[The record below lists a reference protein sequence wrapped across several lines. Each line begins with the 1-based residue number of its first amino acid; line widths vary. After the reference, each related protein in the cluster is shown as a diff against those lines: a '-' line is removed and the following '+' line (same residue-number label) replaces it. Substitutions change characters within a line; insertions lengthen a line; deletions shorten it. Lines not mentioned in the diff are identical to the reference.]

1 MQSSRRVHGQ
11 NLRTSNHRLLT
22 FSARH
27 IDSVS
32 RLASDVERYL
42 DRKPRLLGDV
52 AWSLNTRREAHAH
65 RAFCVTDGNGPF
77 QMSSIT
83 KRNNDPPSLIWVFTG
98 QGAQW
103 AQMGKELLQ
112 QNVLVQQTIS
122 RLDSVLASLSDP
134 PQWKLQGIF
143 SS

>member
-1 MQSSRRVHGQ
+1 MQSSRRVHDQ
-11 NLRTSNHRLLT
+11 NPRTSKHRLLT

-27 IDSVS
+27 RDSVS

-42 DRKPRLLGDV
+42 DREPQLLGDV

-65 RAFCVTDGNGPF
+65 RAFCVTGGNGPF
-77 QMSSIT
+77 HMSSIT
-83 KRNNDPPSLIWVFTG
+83 KQNNNPPVLIWVFTG

-134 PQWKLQGIF
+134 PQWKLKGTF